1 MTQGRAIALAFLV
14 IASSSIISSTSKFY
28 IYCIWS
34 YDQVTDSYCLA
45 KPKIKPFAFEKSL
58 KTGDKVVILCELSDG
73 SLPVTFNWLKDGH
86 RYFGDETTKII
97 TEEDFSH
104 IRIKSIAGKD
114 IGNYTCSAS
123 NSHGMDSFTARL
135 VVKSE
140 WYCVWSD

>member
-1 MTQGRAIALAFLV
+1 MTREIAIAFAFLV
-14 IASSSIISSTSKFY
+14 IASSSIVSSTS
-28 IYCIWS
+28 
-34 YDQVTDSYCLA
+34 

-58 KTGDKVVILCELSDG
+58 KTGDKVIILCELNDG

-104 IRIKSIAGKD
+104 IRIKNIAGKD

-140 WYCVWSD
+140 FPCELDLC